1 MTRRI
6 RQRLYFLSVFVLI
19 TAALDDRTAGQ
30 SVAQPTASIRRTI
43 GIDGPVFPGDFNGDG
58 IVDLVGYSLPPGA
71 EDDPPVITVV
81 LGKGD
86 GTYGPPIRSMNMGY
100 VLAVGD
106 YNGDHKLDALVQALP
121 LPDESIIVMVGKGD
135 GTFSGSGGWVAD
147 SFYNYFGL
155 TGDLDGDGK
164 LDVVDVG
171 LFETSGGDTEGI
183 HITHGNGDLTF
194 AFETAVWIPSSA
206 GPAGGAI
213 ADLNGDGKN
222 DIVIANSIDRSLTI
236 LMNQGGGLNFAASEI
251 TLDRQPAGVAIEDVN
266 HDGKADLVVAVSQ
279 IGLDRSHYLDGG
291 AYLLLGRGKG
301 TFGGPVFYPTVPGA
315 LRVVVADFTRD
326 GFLDIA
332 TANLAAGFA
341 TDCGLSR
348 RGWDSVSILP
358 GRSDGTFGAASSFS
372 LGDQRVPSDRRFTN
386 TLISLNV
393 ADVNGDRAFDLVAS
407 NGAILVN
414 QPADP
419 NWPPTVTARS
429 TAPAPGSHSVVL
441 TASADDVDQDL
452 LTYLWTDNH
461 GEAVAPVPDPC
472 FTPSTLGVHTFT
484 VTVNDGHG
492 HSASSS
498 VTVDFGGVTNAIV
511 NIAAPA
517 LHEVVAAN
525 TPYAIRWTAT
535 AGTYPIAGF
544 NVRVSFDNG
553 AHFSA
558 IAECTNLAESATS
571 CQWNNPA
578 PATER
583 ALVTVEAIATTGP
596 GSSTTSSQFSIRS
609 GSSQS
614 LPNGWSHGDVGGVG
628 AAGTASFDGYQYF
641 GEAYTVAGSGA
652 DIWGTADEFHYAWKS
667 VTGDF
672 EINARVGSVDAV
684 HAWTKAGLT
693 VRASATDPASPHVS
707 LFVTPGKGIALQH
720 RVVEGGPSY
729 NLSGPAYAAP
739 VYLRLVRAGADV
751 HAFYR
756 KKPTDPWTMLS
767 SRRMEGFS
775 STVDVGLAV
784 TSHADGKVATAKFAG
799 VRLASLPSWTS
810 TTIGSATGA
819 ATNSAA
825 TTYFMHGSGAD
836 IWGTSDAFQ
845 YMWVPLSGGAT
856 ITVRVLKVQNT
867 SAWAKAGVM
876 VRESLAPG
884 AKYVDAV
891 VTPGKGIAMQYRNT
905 TNGVAASVAQKTG
918 AAPVWLRLSRGE
930 GMNPGAVGDVIV
942 WYSTDGVIWR
952 VLGTATFNMAHD
964 IYIGLAV
971 TSHNASA
978 EATATFDDV
987 RIDR

>member
-251 TLDRQPAGVAIEDVN
+251 TLDRQAAGVAIEDVN

-358 GRSDGTFGAASSFS
+358 GRSDGTPVGRGA
-372 LGDQRVPSDRRFTN
+372 RRCVPT
-386 TLISLNV
+386 
-393 ADVNGDRAFDLVAS
+393 
-407 NGAILVN
+407 
-414 QPADP
+414 
-419 NWPPTVTARS
+419 
-429 TAPAPGSHSVVL
+429 
-441 TASADDVDQDL
+441 
-452 LTYLWTDNH
+452 
-461 GEAVAPVPDPC
+461 
-472 FTPSTLGVHTFT
+472 
-484 VTVNDGHG
+484 
-492 HSASSS
+492 
-498 VTVDFGGVTNAIV
+498 
-511 NIAAPA
+511 
-517 LHEVVAAN
+517 
-525 TPYAIRWTAT
+525 
-535 AGTYPIAGF
+535 
-544 NVRVSFDNG
+544 
-553 AHFSA
+553 
-558 IAECTNLAESATS
+558 
-571 CQWNNPA
+571 
-578 PATER
+578 
-583 ALVTVEAIATTGP
+583 
-596 GSSTTSSQFSIRS
+596 
-609 GSSQS
+609 
-614 LPNGWSHGDVGGVG
+614 
-628 AAGTASFDGYQYF
+628 
-641 GEAYTVAGSGA
+641 
-652 DIWGTADEFHYAWKS
+652 
-667 VTGDF
+667 
-672 EINARVGSVDAV
+672 
-684 HAWTKAGLT
+684 
-693 VRASATDPASPHVS
+693 
-707 LFVTPGKGIALQH
+707 
-720 RVVEGGPSY
+720 
-729 NLSGPAYAAP
+729 
-739 VYLRLVRAGADV
+739 
-751 HAFYR
+751 
-756 KKPTDPWTMLS
+756 
-767 SRRMEGFS
+767 
-775 STVDVGLAV
+775 
-784 TSHADGKVATAKFAG
+784 
-799 VRLASLPSWTS
+799 
-810 TTIGSATGA
+810 
-819 ATNSAA
+819 
-825 TTYFMHGSGAD
+825 
-836 IWGTSDAFQ
+836 
-845 YMWVPLSGGAT
+845 
-856 ITVRVLKVQNT
+856 
-867 SAWAKAGVM
+867 
-876 VRESLAPG
+876 
-884 AKYVDAV
+884 
-891 VTPGKGIAMQYRNT
+891 
-905 TNGVAASVAQKTG
+905 
-918 AAPVWLRLSRGE
+918 
-930 GMNPGAVGDVIV
+930 
-942 WYSTDGVIWR
+942 
-952 VLGTATFNMAHD
+952 
-964 IYIGLAV
+964 
-971 TSHNASA
+971 
-978 EATATFDDV
+978 
-987 RIDR
+987 